1 MHHQMIQPKINYASQ
16 GSSGLY
22 QVPTMPDEVCKR
34 GIVGS
39 VPPLISQ
46 GMNGIPAAGTKSGKL
61 VLLTED
67 ELQMLNTY
75 NASQSAQGKA
85 VSLRVLGEI
94 ELSSNLAFG

>member
-1 MHHQMIQPKINYASQ
+1 M
-16 GSSGLY
+16 
-22 QVPTMPDEVCKR
+22 PTMPDEVCKR

-39 VPPLISQ
+39 VPPSSISSQ